1 MTTTFA
7 AVAAFLTVVALI
19 AALWPL
25 WKSSRKIFLAAL
37 VSLGIGA
44 IALYRL
50 VGTPAAIDAPP
61 AAPMAEMPVDLDT
74 AVKQLE
80 EALARN
86 PNEVEG
92 WRLLGRSY
100 LSMER
105 YIDARAA
112 FEKALKLAPDDAD
125 VLVENAQARLYADPK
140 KQLDAEGVALLR
152 KALDVN
158 PKHQRARWFLGV
170 AQRQQGQAKEAAET
184 WEPLLAEVDGNTATT
199 LRAQINE
206 ARAEAGLPALAAP
219 VAPSQADGAAS
230 AMTLLRVRV
239 EISADLQKQLSGQET
254 LFVFARQAGGP
265 PMPVAAKRLPATGF
279 PITLELSDG
288 DSPMPTLKLSQVPQ
302 VELVARVS
310 KAGDVMAKPGDF
322 EAAPVQAK
330 PGDAQDHVLRIE
342 RVVP

>member
-1 MTTTFA
+1 MTTFA
-7 AVAAFLTVVALI
+7 AIAAFLTVVALI
-19 AALWPL
+19 AALYPL
-25 WKSSRKIFLAAL
+25 WKSSRTIFLAAL
-37 VSLGIGA
+37 ATLGIGA

-61 AAPMAEMPVDLDT
+61 AMAAAEMPADLDT

-80 EALARN
+80 DALARN
-86 PNEVEG
+86 PDEVEG

-100 LSMER
+100 LSLER
-105 YIDARAA
+105 YTDARAA
-112 FEKALKLAPDDAD
+112 FEKALRLAPDNAD

-152 KALDVN
+152 DALQLN

-184 WEPLLAEVDGNTATT
+184 WEPLLADVDGNTATT

-219 VAPSQADGAAS
+219 TPSQADGTAS
-230 AMTLLRVRV
+230 AATLLRVRV
-239 EISADLQKQLSGQET
+239 EISADLQKRLSGQET

-265 PMPVAAKRLPATGF
+265 PMPVAAKRLPASGF
-279 PITLELSDG
+279 PITLELGDG

-310 KAGDVMAKPGDF
+310 RAGDVMAKSGDL
-322 EAAPVQAK
+322 EATAVTAK
-330 PGDAQDHVLRIE
+330 PGDAQEHVLRIE